1 MQDYEAPGIRNLA
14 ALLWRE
20 FWAIVSYQEQGGCNA
35 SFFPRKDGKG
45 FAIDL
50 LEEEN

>member
-1 MQDYEAPGIRNLA
+1 MQDYKAPGIRNLA
-14 ALLWRE
+14 TLLWRE
-20 FWAIVSYQEQGGCNA
+20 FWAPGCNA
-35 SFFPRKDGKG
+35 SFIPQKDGKG